1 MIDQEKPSNLPD
13 TRRPSIPMLIVA
25 ALFIIV
31 PFMFW
36 YGTWF
41 GRELREGEIE
51 RYLNDSEHPSKIQH
65 ALTQAAER
73 IERGDQQIKRLY
85 PKIASL
91 ADNSSPEIRMTA
103 AWVMGQD
110 NGSQEFHDKLLSLI
124 KDSNPLVRRNTALSL
139 TRFSDQ
145 TARPELVMM
154 LHPYTVRAEREGT
167 ISIILQEG
175 DESIAAGK
183 LLARITESNGQ
194 VSEVRSPL
202 AGYLKGITAKDA
214 AKVTVGDEL
223 VQISPEP
230 KQVWEAL
237 RALYLIGESEDI
249 PDIESYTH
257 TMAHMDAQIRQQA
270 EFTVEAIRKRS
281 EAKPQQ

>member
-1 MIDQEKPSNLPD
+1 
-13 TRRPSIPMLIVA
+13 MLIAA
-25 ALFIIV
+25 ALFIII

-41 GRELREGEIE
+41 GRELRVDEIE
-51 RYLNDSEHPSKIQH
+51 RYLNDSEHPRKIQH
-65 ALTQAAER
+65 ALTQAAQR
-73 IERGDQQIKRLY
+73 IEHGDQPIKKLY
-85 PKIASL
+85 PKIISL
-91 ADNSSPEIRMTA
+91 ADDSSPEIRMTA

-124 KDSNPLVRRNTALSL
+124 KDSNPLVRSNTALSL

-145 TARPELVMM
+145 AARPELLNM

-167 ISIILQEG
+167 VSITLQEG
-175 DESIAAGK
+175 DDSIAAGK
-183 LLARITESNGQ
+183 LLAHITESNGQ
-194 VSEVRSPL
+194 VSEVRSPI
-202 AGYLKGITAKDA
+202 AGYLKGTAKDG
-214 AKVTVGDEL
+214 AKVKVGDEL
-223 VQISPEP
+223 IQISPEP
-230 KQVWEAL
+230 KQVWETL
-237 RALYLIGESEDI
+237 RALYLIGKPEDI

-281 EAKPQQ
+281 EAKTQQ